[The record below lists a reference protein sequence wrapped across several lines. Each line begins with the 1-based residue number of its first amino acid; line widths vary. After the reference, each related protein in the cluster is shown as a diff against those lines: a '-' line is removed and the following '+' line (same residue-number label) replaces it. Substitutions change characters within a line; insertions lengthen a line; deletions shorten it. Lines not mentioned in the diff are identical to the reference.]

1 MYTFLIGVVILFVGA
16 AVYGHICEKVMKP
29 DDRKPPAITK
39 NDGVEYTPMEYWRNT
54 LLNLMNIA
62 GSGPIIGPIQGMLF
76 GPIAFIL
83 IPVGNILGGAVHDYF
98 AGMMAMRN
106 EGAQMPKLV
115 HQFTNKLVYNVYN
128 VFICFLML
136 LVGTVF
142 ISVSGNLIAS
152 EILGVTITTVDGVI
166 HVPMAIWVV
175 YGVIFAYYFAATI
188 LPLNKLV
195 ARIYPLLAIVLL
207 VASIGLGYGLF
218 FEGYI
223 TSLTELSWYNWRGI
237 HPLGVSLLPIFF
249 VTVACG
255 IVSGFHS
262 SQNVIISRYMA
273 SERQGRMTFYNMMVV
288 EGLIAMF
295 WAAAAMA
302 LMERGGVTPAFVA
315 TGPGATATI
324 GLVCRDMLGTYAGMV
339 AVIGM
344 IVLPATTGD
353 TALRSLRLMIGEY
366 FGIDQKPVNA
376 RLAISAV
383 IFACVAGVLYWSTT
397 DPHGFTLLW
406 RYFAWSNQTL
416 AVFAF
421 AIAAIYLVARGYTWA
436 PYMALLP
443 GAWYT
448 FITMSFIL
456 NAQIGFRLPYNIS
469 MIMGAVIA
477 VAYCI
482 LVMKQGAKLRDSKAP
497 IEAPPKY

>member
-1 MYTFLIGVVILFVGA
+1 MYTFLIGLAILFIGGA
-16 AVYGHICEKVMKP
+16 IYGRICENIMKP

-62 GSGPIIGPIQGMLF
+62 GSGPILGPIQGILF

-98 AGMMAMRN
+98 SGMMAMRN
-106 EGAQMPKLV
+106 DGVQMPKLV
-115 HQFTNKLVYNVYN
+115 HQFTNKFVYNFYN

-142 ISVSGNLIAS
+142 ISVSGNLIAA
-152 EILGVTITTVDGVI
+152 EILGTPVRNIDGVVY
-166 HVPMAIWVV
+166 VPTAVWVI
-175 YGVIFAYYFAATI
+175 YGIIFAYYFAATI
-188 LPLNKLV
+188 LPLNKFV

-218 FEGYI
+218 FQGYI
-223 TSLTELSWYNWRGI
+223 TVLEELSWSNWRGI
-237 HPLGVSLLPIFF
+237 HPQGIPLLPIFF
-249 VTVACG
+249 ITVACG
-255 IVSGFHS
+255 IMSGFHS
-262 SQNVIISRYMA
+262 SQNVIISRYMS
-273 SERQGRMTFYNMMVV
+273 SEREGRMTFYNMMVI

-302 LMERGGVTPAFVA
+302 VVQRGIIENPIDLLTR
-315 TGPGATATI
+315 TAPVI
-324 GLVCRDMLGTYAGMV
+324 GIVCRDMLGTTAGMV
-339 AVIGM
+339 AIIGM

-353 TALRSLRLMIGEY
+353 TALRSMRLMIGEY
-366 FGIDQKPVNA
+366 FGIDQRPIGT

-383 IFACVAGVLYWSTT
+383 IFAAVAGVLYWSTT
-397 DPHGFTLLW
+397 DPGGFGVLW

-416 AVFAF
+416 AIFAL
-421 AIAAIYLVARGYTWA
+421 AIATIYLVAKGYTYA
-436 PYMALLP
+436 PYVTLVP

-448 FITMSFIL
+448 FITMAFIL
-456 NAQIGFRLPYNIS
+456 NAPIGLGLSYELS
-469 MIMGAVIA
+469 MGLGVAIA
-477 VAYCI
+477 VVYCV
-482 LVMKQGAKLRDSKAP
+482 LVMKQGAKVRDSKIA
-497 IEAPPKY
+497 IETPPQY